1 MNVVTVR
8 RQNKVLNVP
17 EERLEYYLS
26 EGYDAIDKN
35 GNVVKHATG
44 GKEVPLG
51 EYNKL
56 VKELEAAKEYIKAL
70 EEKVASLGGLQEGTE
85 EAEKEAKKATRK
97 KK

>member
-51 EYNKL
+51 EHNKL
-56 VKELEAAKEYIKAL
+56 VQELEAAKEYIKAL
-70 EEKVASLGGLQEGTE
+70 EEKVASLEGSQK
-85 EAEKEAKKATRK
+85 EAEKEPKKTTRK

>member
-1 MNVVTVR
+1 MNVVTVK

-51 EYNKL
+51 EHNKL
-56 VKELEAAKEYIKAL
+56 VQELEAAKEYIKTL
-70 EEKVASLGGLQEGTE
+70 EEKVASLEGSQKE
-85 EAEKEAKKATRK
+85 PEKEPKKTTRK

>member
-44 GKEVPLG
+44 GREVPLG

-70 EEKVASLGGLQEGTE
+70 EEKVASLEGSQKE
-85 EAEKEAKKATRK
+85 SEKEPKKTTRK